1 MNQTEVFE
9 PLNVNQIHQPSYKNL
24 VEATLSNHQI
34 RANPSNPRHL
44 RSIPPPKHRRCDIM
58 VANTPNPP
66 SKAS

>member
-44 RSIPPPKHRRCDIM
+44 RSIPPPEHCRCGIM
-58 VANTPNPP
+58 VENIQPQFL
-66 SKAS
+66 KAS